1 MENERDQNNSDQG
14 AVSKR
19 LSEVETQKQ
28 EHEKTI
34 LALEEKLKA
43 LSDEQKSTQ
52 EQSLSSLT

>member
-1 MENERDQNNSDQG
+1 MENERDQNNSDQD

-52 EQSLSSLT
+52 EQSLSSMT